1 MSAEKFPLIIS
12 TGSIKYHL
20 VCELV
25 SRDRSF
31 ETFRIYAEK
40 NQKKYIELTSNRP
53 MLRAKGLKR
62 KATHWEIKG
71 DIRNQYTVDKAIKMI
86 EAYLEPPAVKKR
98 SSEPVVTPR
107 PANRKK
113 ANPSIHWGEKN
124 GGSSEKQI

>member
-1 MSAEKFPLIIS
+1 MPEKFPLTIS

-40 NQKKYIELTSNRP
+40 NQKKYIELTGNRP
-53 MLRAKGLKR
+53 MLRSKGLKR
-62 KATHWEIKG
+62 KAIHWEIKG
-71 DIRNQYTVDKAIKMI
+71 DICNQYTVDKAIKMI
-86 EAYLEPPAVKKR
+86 EAYLKPPAVKKR
-98 SSEPVVTPR
+98 PLEPVATPR

-113 ANPSIHWGEKN
+113 ANSSIHWGEKN
-124 GGSSEKQI
+124 QNNND

>member
-1 MSAEKFPLIIS
+1 MPLPAERFPLIIS

-40 NQKKYIELTSNRP
+40 KQDKFIEITGNRP
-53 MLRAKGLKR
+53 MLRSKGLKK
-62 KATHWEIKG
+62 KAIHWEVKG

-98 SSEPVVTPR
+98 SSAPVVNSQ
-107 PANRKK
+107 PATNRKK
-113 ANPSIHWGEKN
+113 ANPAIHWGEKN
-124 GGSSEKQI
+124 VQG